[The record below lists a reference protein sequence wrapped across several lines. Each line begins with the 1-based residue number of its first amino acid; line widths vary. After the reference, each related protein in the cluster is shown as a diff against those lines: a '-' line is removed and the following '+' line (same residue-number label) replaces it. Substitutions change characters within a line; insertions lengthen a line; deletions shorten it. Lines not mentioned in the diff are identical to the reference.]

1 MNTFYNDARV
11 TESIWTDN
19 DTEVIVVKR
28 SYPSGS
34 ADVAITFA
42 YACPDLG
49 AVTSLTVEL
58 NRKNAHWLA
67 TNLLRAAEYDE
78 PPF

>member
-28 SYPSGS
+28 SY
-34 ADVAITFA
+34 
-42 YACPDLG
+42 
-49 AVTSLTVEL
+49 
-58 NRKNAHWLA
+58 
-67 TNLLRAAEYDE
+67 RAA
-78 PPF
+78 PPMSRSHSPTRVRIWAPRLL